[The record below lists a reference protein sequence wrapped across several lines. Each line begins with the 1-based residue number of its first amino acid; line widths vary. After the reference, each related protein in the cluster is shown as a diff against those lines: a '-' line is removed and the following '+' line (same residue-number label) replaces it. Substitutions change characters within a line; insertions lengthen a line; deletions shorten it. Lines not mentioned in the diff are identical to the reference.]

1 MTAVSKNSLK
11 GVDMYK
17 KIVASSLLTILG
29 TVALSTVNAA
39 ERQGPPGGGKPP
51 AEAFE
56 ACADKSA
63 SDSCCFSGK
72 KGDVTGTCITPP
84 RGEEELVCA
93 PEGGRPPQ

>member
-1 MTAVSKNSLK
+1 
-11 GVDMYK
+11 MYK

-29 TVALSTVNAA
+29 TVALSTANAA

-63 SDSCCFSGK
+63 SDSCSFSGK
-72 KGDVTGTCITPP
+72 KGDVSGTCITPP